1 MVNAWGFGAARK
13 VPSST
18 KEATERV
25 AFVPDIHVPYQ
36 DPALVASSL
45 ALIKHLKP
53 HRLVLLGDLFDFH
66 TISRWNT
73 SLERLDS
80 LQEEIDQGVGLL
92 REYRKAAPNAAMHFV
107 MGNHEE
113 RLRRYIREKGPAVR
127 SLRALDFKE
136 QIQAK
141 AVACDVHEGHGFL
154 LRPNFLVRHG
164 TMIRKGAG
172 TTAKAEAAAAGV
184 NGISG
189 HTHRLGTYR
198 LTGYNSLQWTE
209 AGTLS
214 RVDPPYVAG
223 VPDHQ
228 QGMAVGYF
236 STRKGGSFIVEE
248 VQAAKGGFLWYGGRT
263 F

>member
-1 MVNAWGFGAARK
+1 MVNAWGFGAAKK
-13 VPSST
+13 VPGST

-36 DPALVASSL
+36 DPALVASAL
-45 ALIKHLKP
+45 AFVRHIKP
-53 HRLVLLGDLFDFH
+53 HRVVILGDLFDFH
-66 TISRWNT
+66 SISRWNT
-73 SLERLDS
+73 SDERLDD
-80 LQEEIDQGVGLL
+80 LQDEIDQGVDVL
-92 REYRKAAPNAAMHFV
+92 RSFRKAAPNAV
-107 MGNHEE
+107 LDYTMGNHDE
-113 RLRRYIREKGPAVR
+113 RLRRFVYEKGRALASLR
-127 SLRALDFKE
+127 SLSFEA
-136 QIQAK
+136 QIEAK
-141 AVACDVHEGHGFL
+141 ALRLNVHEGCGFL

-164 TMIRKGAG
+164 TVIRKGAG
-172 TTAKAEAAAAGV
+172 ASAKAEALAAGV

-198 LTGYNSLQWTE
+198 STGYNSVQWTE

-214 RVDPPYVAG
+214 RVDPPYVLG

-236 STRKGGSFIVEE
+236 STRNGGGFVIEE
-248 VQAAKGGFLWYGGRT
+248 VQAAKGGLWYGGRS